1 MMDHKFLHTDSL
13 FYRPLRWLERTIN
26 RSSPMILTSSHNAKQ
41 ALIADFGCSAQKIL
55 PVADCVD
62 ARTFHPRVQTEE
74 SALSKRRTSLG
85 IPLKRRIIVYLGLLA
100 DYQGTDALLQA
111 AANLVGERQDVHFLI
126 MGFPAVEYYDNM
138 ARRLGIANFVTFT
151 GKIPYHHA
159 RDFLALGDVAVA
171 PKLSA
176 TEGSGKI
183 LNYMAMALPTVA
195 FDTPVS
201 REYLKEQGI
210 YATPG
215 DPVALAQGLR
225 RALSNADAAHRGE
238 VLRQRAVEAYSWD
251 EAADTILQAYQS
263 VC

>member
-1 MMDHKFLHTDSL
+1 
-13 FYRPLRWLERTIN
+13 
-26 RSSPMILTSSHNAKQ
+26 MILTSSHNAKQ
-41 ALIADFGCSAQKIL
+41 ALIADFGCPAQKIL
-55 PVADCVD
+55 PVADCVN
-62 ARTFHPRVQTEE
+62 ARTFHPRVQPEE
-74 SALSKRRTSLG
+74 SALSRRRASLG
-85 IPLKRRIIVYLGLLA
+85 IPLKRRVIVYLGLLA

-126 MGFPAVEYYDNM
+126 MGFPAVKYYSNM

-210 YATPG
+210 YAAPG

-225 RALSNADAAHRGE
+225 RALSDADAAHRGE

-251 EAADTILQAYQS
+251 EAADTILQAYES